1 MKGNHIFSEEE
12 LKNLFGLGEVLRK
25 IRSRLLAEGKIK
37 IDENGKTIFLDIE
50 NKPKK

>member
-1 MKGNHIFSEEE
+1 MKKKHIFSEEE
-12 LKNLFGLGEVLRK
+12 LKSLTELGYVLRK

-50 NKPKK
+50 KKPKK